1 MLKGEPRRT
10 MHPVN
15 EGVLQFW
22 NVGSTSIGLWVTQ
35 GKGGLWARTEKV
47 YEKLKK
53 NAIQLPGFE
62 MMIMICLIL
71 TLNMQF
77 NMGSTEQQIK
87 QKVDATF

>member
-15 EGVLQFW
+15 DGVLQFW

-35 GKGGLWARTEKV
+35 GKGGLWASTEKV

-53 NAIQLPGFE
+53 MRYSYQDL
-62 MMIMICLIL
+62 
-71 TLNMQF
+71 
-77 NMGSTEQQIK
+77 K
-87 QKVDATF
+87 

>member
-15 EGVLQFW
+15 DGVLQFW

-35 GKGGLWARTEKV
+35 GKGGLWASTEKV

-53 NAIQLPGFE
+53 KAI
-62 MMIMICLIL
+62 
-71 TLNMQF
+71 
-77 NMGSTEQQIK
+77 
-87 QKVDATF
+87 